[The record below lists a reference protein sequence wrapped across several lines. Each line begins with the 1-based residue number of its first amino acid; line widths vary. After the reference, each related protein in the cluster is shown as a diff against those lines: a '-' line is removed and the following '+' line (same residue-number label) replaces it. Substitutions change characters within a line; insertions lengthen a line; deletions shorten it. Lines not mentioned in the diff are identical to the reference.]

1 MKLKQYF
8 VGLNSFNM
16 LQMSWYRL
24 HPLSTQ
30 ALDVCLDLVLQST
43 CQYSLMPC
51 SHPCLISR
59 VQVTDFLSR
68 NGIPWEEVNGGCL
81 TIKMMDVRNKELDI
95 RDGE

>member
-1 MKLKQYF
+1 MKLTAIF
-8 VGLNSFNM
+8 RRFDM

-43 CQYSLMPC
+43 CQYSLLPC
-51 SHPCLISR
+51 FISR